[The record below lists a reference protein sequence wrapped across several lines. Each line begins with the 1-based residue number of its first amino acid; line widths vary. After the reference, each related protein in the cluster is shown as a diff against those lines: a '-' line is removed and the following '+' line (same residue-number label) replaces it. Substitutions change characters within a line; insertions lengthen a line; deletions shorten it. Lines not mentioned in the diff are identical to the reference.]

1 MPDVCWRNE
10 MPMFSSQSALSKA
23 IGDLIISH
31 GLFQFVENPTRITPS
46 TSNTLD
52 LFFANSRDLIRD
64 VLTIPGISDHECVTA
79 RIVCTRPHAPVVR
92 HGKVYLYDRGNFGS
106 ISLALEKYF
115 ETFKSLNAS
124 STIDDLWSLL
134 KHKLLTLIELHIP
147 FKILSA
153 KQTKNK
159 PWFTKEIK
167 TLIKKRKRIFKE
179 YHTQKKKGIHAAPE
193 QVNIEIKLKI

>member
-23 IGDLIISH
+23 SGDLIISH

-52 LFFANSRDLIRD
+52 LFFANSPDLIRD

-79 RIVCTRPHAPVVR
+79 CIVCACPHTPVVR
-92 HGKVYLYDRGNFGS
+92 PRKLYLYDRGNFGS
-106 ISLALEKYF
+106 ISLALEEYF
-115 ETFKSLNAS
+115 ETFESLTAS
-124 STIDDLWSLL
+124 SNIDDLWSLL
-134 KHKLLTLIELHIP
+134 KHKLLTLIDLHIP

-153 KQTKNK
+153 KQSKNK
-159 PWFTKEIK
+159 PWFTKKVK
-167 TLIKKRKRIFKE
+167 TLINKRKRIFKK
-179 YHTQKKKGIHAAPE
+179 YHTQKEVGIHAALDP
-193 QVNIEIKLKI
+193 VNI